1 MQSPKNILLKSDRC
15 LLKVFA
21 DTVCIYR
28 YLLYLCVTHQKCTK
42 YHRCVACA
50 TVFMMKDLLFLGQTP
65 DGVGIS
71 VCPAVSV
78 GSREIWG
85 TVSLRVS

>member
-15 LLKVFA
+15 LLTVFA
-21 DTVCIYR
+21 GTVCI

-42 YHRCVACA
+42 YYRCGACA
-50 TVFMMKDLLFLGQTP
+50 TVFMMKDLLFVGQTP
-65 DGVGIS
+65 DGVGVP

-78 GSREIWG
+78 GSREIRG

>member
-1 MQSPKNILLKSDRC
+1 MCNTLEM
-15 LLKVFA
+15 
-21 DTVCIYR
+21 Y
-28 YLLYLCVTHQKCTK
+28 K

-65 DGVGIS
+65 DGVGVP

-78 GSREIWG
+78 GSREIRG

>member
-21 DTVCIYR
+21 DTVCIY
-28 YLLYLCVTHQKCTK
+28 LLYLCVTHQKCTK
-42 YHRCVACA
+42 YHRCVLCV

-65 DGVGIS
+65 DGVGVP
-71 VCPAVSV
+71 VCPTVSV
-78 GSREIWG
+78 GSREIRG